1 MTSSSEHE
9 IYSAF
14 ALIYDTVMRDVDY
27 DSWARHVIRLA
38 KKFRLPRSKVLEI
51 ACGTGTLSLRLKQMG
66 CDVTGVDLSEDML
79 KLARKKLREEDVDV
93 PLYQASMD
101 DLTSL
106 DLDPAFD
113 LVTCLYDSLNYLLC
127 EEAVLRSFHDVY
139 GLLRPGGGYIFDV
152 TTEYNLLHNFAG
164 YTFAENFE
172 DVSYIWEN
180 EYDIE
185 HRICSSR
192 VSMFRLEDDKYRKY
206 VEVHR
211 QKVYDTAW
219 LKKSLHAVGFEV
231 MGTFYNMTDQ
241 PVKAKCERIHF
252 VCKKPNSA

>member
-1 MTSSSEHE
+1 MKQTSKKD

-14 ALIYDTVMRDVDY
+14 ALIYDMVMRDVDY
-27 DSWARHVIRLA
+27 DSWARHIMRLA
-38 KKFRLPRSKVLEI
+38 KRFRLPRTKLLEI
-51 ACGTGTLSLRLKQMG
+51 ACGTGTLSIKMKQLG
-66 CDVTGVDLSEDML
+66 CDVTGVDLSNEML
-79 KLARKKLREEDVDV
+79 TLAREKFREEGVEI

-101 DLTSL
+101 DLSSL
-106 DLDPAFD
+106 DLEPGFD
-113 LVTCLYDSLNYLLC
+113 LVTCLYDSLNYLLS
-127 EEAVLRSFHDVY
+127 EEAVLRAFHDVY
-139 GLLRPGGGYIFDV
+139 ELLRPGGGYIFDV

-164 YTFAENFE
+164 YTFAENFD

-185 HRICSSR
+185 NKICSSK
-192 VSMFRLEDDKYRKY
+192 VSMFRLEDEIYQKY

-219 LKKSLHAVGFEV
+219 LKQSLKAVGFEV
-231 MGTFYNMTDQ
+231 EGAFYNMTDK

-252 VCKKPNSA
+252 VCKKPK